1 MTDREES
8 AGGKGGHRGK
18 AARRRAAIDEAEE
31 DQPYRTSNRNEIGI
45 YNIFLLLYWH
55 ILNMFSICKLSAEI

>member
-1 MTDREES
+1 MPDREES

-18 AARRRAAIDEAEE
+18 AARRRPAFDEAEE

-45 YNIFLLLYWH
+45 YHIFLRLYWH
-55 ILNMFSICKLSAEI
+55 ILNMFESASCRQKI